1 VRVRVT
7 TYNAQSMSPT
17 SIEARK
23 TQDERQGNQNSL
35 PKPFIK
41 WVGGKGQLAGEL
53 LKRAPTEFNAYH
65 EPFMGGAA
73 LFFAL
78 YRDGRLSG
86 KRVFLSDVNQELV
99 GTYQAIRDDLKK
111 VIARLATHQKKFRSL
126 EHEEQKREY
135 FYSVR
140 QRAPEDLQPPA
151 RAARMIFLNRT
162 GFNGLYR
169 VNSKGKFN
177 VPFGRYKNPLIC
189 DAQNLRAVSA
199 ALGKAVLTNDSFESV
214 LDAAGRGDF
223 VYFDPPY
230 VPLST
235 TANFVSYARA
245 GFDQQDQKRLAETM
259 EKLVTK
265 GTRVMLS
272 NSDTGAVRRLYS
284 EKFRIE
290 KVRASRRI
298 NSRADRRGLVNE
310 VVVMSYDS
318 QGE

>member
-1 VRVRVT
+1 
-7 TYNAQSMSPT
+7 M
-17 SIEARK
+17 
-23 TQDERQGNQNSL
+23 DSL
-35 PKPFIK
+35 PKPFVK
-41 WVGGKGQLAGEL
+41 WVGGKGQLASEL
-53 LKRAPTEFNAYH
+53 LKRAPDDFKTYH

-78 YRDGRLSG
+78 HREGRLDG

-99 GTYQAIRDDLKK
+99 DTYQAVRDEVHK
-111 VIARLATHQKKFRSL
+111 VIARLLEHQKKFRAF

-140 QRAPEDLQPPA
+140 EKNPKRLSRPG

-189 DAQNLRAVSA
+189 NAENLRAVSA
-199 ALGKAVLTNDSFESV
+199 ALDKAVLTTDSFDRV

-230 VPLST
+230 VPVSS
-235 TANFVSYARA
+235 TANFVSYART
-245 GFDQQDQKRLAETM
+245 GFDHQDQKRLAETM
-259 EKLVTK
+259 EKLMAK
-265 GTRVMLS
+265 GVRVMLS
-272 NSDTGAVRRLYS
+272 NSDTGVVRRLYS

-290 KVRASRRI
+290 KVKASRRI
-298 NSRADRRGLVNE
+298 NSKADRRGLINE
-310 VVVMSYDS
+310 VVIMSYEP

>member
-1 VRVRVT
+1 
-7 TYNAQSMSPT
+7 M
-17 SIEARK
+17 
-23 TQDERQGNQNSL
+23 DSL
-35 PKPFIK
+35 PKPFVK

-53 LKRAPTEFNAYH
+53 LKRAPDDFKTYH

-78 YRDGRLSG
+78 FRNGRLAG

-99 GTYQAIRDDLKK
+99 DTYQAIRDDPEK
-111 VIARLATHQKKFRSL
+111 VIARLLEHQKKFRGF

-140 QRAPEDLQPPA
+140 EKNPKRLSPPS

-189 DAQNLRAVSA
+189 DTQNLRAVSK
-199 ALGKAVLTNDSFESV
+199 ALGKVRLSTDSFDHV
-214 LDAAGRGDF
+214 LEAAGRGDF

-230 VPLST
+230 VPVST
-235 TANFVSYARA
+235 TANFVSYART
-245 GFDQQDQKRLAETM
+245 GFDHQDQKRLAETM
-259 EKLVTK
+259 EKLKAK
-265 GTRVMLS
+265 GARVMLS
-272 NSDTGAVRRLYS
+272 NSDTGAVRKLYS

-290 KVRASRRI
+290 RVKASRRI
-298 NSRADRRGLVNE
+298 NSKADRRGLVNE
-310 VVVMSYDS
+310 VVVMSYEP
-318 QGE
+318 QGD